1 MQDPSELL
9 KKIMDDAQKVLQNA
23 PAIIGRAAMGHYQ
36 ESFRRQSW
44 EGTLWCGRKNPDKN
58 EQKRGQRALLVSSEA
73 MLWRSFKV
81 ELNETSV
88 VIANT
93 REYAQMHNEGGKI
106 TQTPTDKQRAFFWHQ
121 YYAHIVK
128 KKGRGKAKGT
138 VIVDDSAAQKWKFMA
153 LAKQLRIEIPQRQFM
168 DIPNQA
174 PSKGTL
180 EEIQRQLD
188 NEIKRILK

>member
-1 MQDPSELL
+1 MQDPNELL
-9 KKIMDDAQKVLQNA
+9 KKIIDDAQKVLQNA

-44 EGTLWCGRKNPDKN
+44 EGKLWDGRKNPDKN

-73 MLWRSFKV
+73 MLWRSFEIK
-81 ELNETSV
+81 LNGVSV
-88 VIANT
+88 VITNT
-93 REYAQMHNEGGKI
+93 RKYAQIHNEGGKI
-106 TQTPTDKQRAFFWHQ
+106 AQTPTDKQRAFFWHQ

-153 LAKQLRIEIPQRQFM
+153 LTKQLNIEIPQRQFM
-168 DIPNQA
+168 DIPKMP

-180 EEIQRQLD
+180 DEINRQLD